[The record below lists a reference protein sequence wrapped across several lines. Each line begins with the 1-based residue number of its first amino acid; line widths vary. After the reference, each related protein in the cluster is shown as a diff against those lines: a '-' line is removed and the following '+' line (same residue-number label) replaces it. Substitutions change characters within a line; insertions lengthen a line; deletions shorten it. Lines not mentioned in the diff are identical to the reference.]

1 MDFMGYKRTDGSA
14 GTRNYVGVF
23 SMVVCANE
31 VSYRISQNVLDT
43 ACFLHQQGC
52 CQTSIDIERVNTVL
66 SNLAKNPNIHSLI
79 LVSLGCESSDLRRV
93 VEEVSGSGKRIESLV
108 IQDNGGAAESVA
120 RGTLLAQKMV
130 IEASTVKRVPCPL
143 SDIVLGL
150 KCGGSDTTSGLA
162 SNPALGI
169 ASDLFESRG
178 ATVVAGETT
187 EIIGAEHLVVK
198 KAINRAVADQILSI
212 VSKMEQRAMSVGTDI
227 RGGQPTGGNI
237 KGGLTTIEEKS
248 LGAVIKF
255 GNSKIREVCEYGMQP
270 REKGLVLMDSPGR
283 EPELLTGLASAGC
296 NLIAFTTGR
305 GAPQGF
311 PFIPVLKI
319 SANRNTW
326 KKLSDHIDLDVSD
339 IMSGTKGIE
348 EEGER
353 IFHELIEVAGGRR
366 TKAET
371 LGYVNSMDIYMTGPV
386 I

>member
-1 MDFMGYKRTDGSA
+1 MGYKRTDGSA

-93 VEEVSGSGKRIESLV
+93 VEEVSDSGKRIESLV
-108 IQDNGGAAESVA
+108 IQENGGAAESVA

-130 IEASTVKRVPCPL
+130 IEASTVRRVPCPL

-178 ATVVAGETT
+178 ATIVAGETT

-198 KAINRAVADQILSI
+198 KAINRTVSDQILSI

-255 GNSKIREVCEYGMQP
+255 GNSKIREVCEYGIQP

-326 KKLSDHIDLDVSD
+326 KKLSDHIDLDVSG

-353 IFHELIEVAGGRR
+353 IFHELIEVAGGKR

>member
-93 VEEVSGSGKRIESLV
+93 VEEVSDSGKRIESLV
-108 IQDNGGAAESVA
+108 IQENGGAAESVA

-130 IEASTVKRVPCPL
+130 IEASTVRRVPCPL

-178 ATVVAGETT
+178 ATIVAGETT

-198 KAINRAVADQILSI
+198 KAINRTVSDQILSI

-255 GNSKIREVCEYGMQP
+255 GNSKIREVCEYGIQP
-270 REKGLVLMDSPGR
+270 RNKGLVLMDSPGR

-326 KKLSDHIDLDVSD
+326 KKLSDHIDLDVSG

-353 IFHELIEVAGGRR
+353 IFHELIEVAGGKR

>member
-1 MDFMGYKRTDGSA
+1 MEFLGYKRSDGSA

-31 VSYRISQNVLDT
+31 VSYRISQNVVNT
-43 ACFLHQQGC
+43 ACFAHQQGC

-66 SNLAKNPNIHSLI
+66 TNLAKNPNIHSLL
-79 LVSLGCESSDLRRV
+79 LVSLGCESSDLRCV
-93 VEEVSGSGKRIESLV
+93 VDEVSGFGKSVESLV
-108 IQDNGGAAESVA
+108 IQKNGGAANSVA
-120 RGTLLAQKMV
+120 RGILLAQHMV
-130 IEASTVKRVPCPL
+130 MEASVLRREPCPL

-169 ASDLFESRG
+169 ASDLFVDKG

-198 KAINRAVADQILSI
+198 KAADSNVGQQILSI
-212 VSKMEQRAMSVGTDI
+212 VARMEERAMSVGTDI
-227 RGGQPTGGNI
+227 RGGQPTRGNI
-237 KGGLTTIEEKS
+237 EGGLTTIEEKS
-248 LGAVIKF
+248 LGAVVKF
-255 GNSKIREVCEYGMQP
+255 GNSTIREVCEYGIPP

-311 PFIPVLKI
+311 PFVPVLKI
-319 SANRNTW
+319 TGNRNTW
-326 KKLSDHIDLDVSD
+326 EHLSDHIDIDVSD

-348 EEGER
+348 DEGEK
-353 IFHELIEVAGGRR
+353 IFHELIDVANGKT
-366 TKAET
+366 TKAEIT
-371 LGYVNSMDIYMTGPV
+371 GYVNSMDIFMTGPV

>member
-108 IQDNGGAAESVA
+108 IQENGGAAESVA

-130 IEASTVKRVPCPL
+130 IEASTVRRVPCPL

-178 ATVVAGETT
+178 ATIVAGETT

-198 KAINRAVADQILSI
+198 KAINSTVADQILSI

-255 GNSKIREVCEYGMQP
+255 GNSKIREVCEYGIQP

-353 IFHELIEVAGGRR
+353 IFHELIEVAGGKR

>member
-108 IQDNGGAAESVA
+108 IQENGGAAESVA

-130 IEASTVKRVPCPL
+130 IEASTVRRVPCPL

-178 ATVVAGETT
+178 ATIVAGETT

-198 KAINRAVADQILSI
+198 KAINSTVADQILSI

-255 GNSKIREVCEYGMQP
+255 GNSKIREVCEYGIQP

-296 NLIAFTTGR
+296 SLIAFTTGR

>member
-79 LVSLGCESSDLRRV
+79 LVSLGCESSDLRCV

-108 IQDNGGAAESVA
+108 IQENGGAAESVA

-130 IEASTVKRVPCPL
+130 IEASTVRRVPCPL

-178 ATVVAGETT
+178 ATIVAGETT

-198 KAINRAVADQILSI
+198 KAINSTVADQILSI

-255 GNSKIREVCEYGMQP
+255 GNSKIREVCEYGIQP

-296 NLIAFTTGR
+296 SLIAFTTGR

-353 IFHELIEVAGGRR
+353 IFHELIEF
-366 TKAET
+366 T
-371 LGYVNSMDIYMTGPV
+371 
-386 I
+386 

>member
-93 VEEVSGSGKRIESLV
+93 VEEVSDSGKRIESLV
-108 IQDNGGAAESVA
+108 IQENGGAAESVA

-130 IEASTVKRVPCPL
+130 IEASTVRRVPCPL

-178 ATVVAGETT
+178 ATIVAGETT

-198 KAINRAVADQILSI
+198 KAINRTVSDQILSI

-255 GNSKIREVCEYGMQP
+255 GNSKIREVCEYGIQP

-326 KKLSDHIDLDVSD
+326 KKLSDHIDLDVSG

-353 IFHELIEVAGGRR
+353 IFHELIEVAGGKR